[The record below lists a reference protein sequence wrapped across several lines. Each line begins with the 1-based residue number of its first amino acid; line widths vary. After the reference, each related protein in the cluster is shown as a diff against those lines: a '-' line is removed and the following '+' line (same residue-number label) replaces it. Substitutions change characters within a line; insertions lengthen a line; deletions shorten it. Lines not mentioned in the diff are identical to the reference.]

1 VPTPDVDVDSI
12 LRTLERH
19 HVEYVVIGGFA
30 AELHDVA
37 VPPTR
42 DVDLTPS
49 SAPDNL
55 RRLVRALNDLDARPR
70 VQDGPPEGV
79 KLPGGVSV
87 EWLAQMVT
95 LTLVT
100 NAGPLDISMLP
111 DGTSGYDDL
120 VTNRELIRYGDHVV
134 PVAALEDVIR
144 SKEAAGRA
152 KDLIVIPALRA
163 HLRRT
168 QRG

>member
-1 VPTPDVDVDSI
+1 MPTPDVDVEAI
-12 LRTLERH
+12 LETLERQQ
-19 HVEYVVIGGFA
+19 VEYVVIGGFA

-55 RRLVRALNDLDARPR
+55 RRLARALNDLDARLR

-79 KLPGGVSV
+79 ELPGGVSV

-100 NAGPLDISMLP
+100 IAGPLDISMIP
-111 DGTSGYDDL
+111 DGTSGFDDL

-134 PVAALEDVIR
+134 PVAALADVIR

-152 KDLIVIPALRA
+152 KDLIVVPALRA
-163 HLRRT
+163 RLRRT